1 MKDSTKA
8 VRLPKHPRI
17 WRSRI
22 MTQWPFLVWLLA
34 VVLAYVLFAAG
45 VDLAAFIGH
54 VETRDVVVSP
64 VEDSKLLSLGIEVGQ
79 TVTNNQPVAEM
90 DSALIDAEIA
100 VNDALASENSNAAAD
115 RILALYS
122 RYQTAVMDAQA
133 QLNQLKLVQGA
144 DTAELQATTSEL
156 IRLQKL
162 RDTGML
168 ADVTVLSQFLSR
180 EAALKE
186 SVRLYPQSVH
196 AMEQR
201 LASTTAEFN
210 SFRKWLNVE
219 SDTQITQALVEQI
232 GTRVW
237 APLQQVALLKQRRE
251 KYTLR
256 SPADGVVSH
265 VLAIPGTL
273 IAKGAAVATVVIATN
288 RVIGF
293 LPEVFAKDVVQGMDA
308 LVLPR
313 SSEAQ
318 ALKAFVEIVCPEIEA
333 LPTSTRAVPSQ
344 AMRGRRIY
352 LALPSNHGLLPG
364 ETVDIQL
371 LSRTSMWMHPL
382 AQLRQSIR
390 MMMSGFSGR
399 GETSK

>member
-1 MKDSTKA
+1 MKDSTTSA
-8 VRLPKHPRI
+8 RLPKHPRI
-17 WRSRI
+17 WWSRI
-22 MTQWPFLVWLLA
+22 KTQWPFLVWLLA
-34 VVLAYVLFAAG
+34 VVFAYLLFVAG
-45 VDLAAFIGH
+45 VDLAGFIGH

-64 VEDSKLLSLGIEVGQ
+64 AEDSKLLSIGIEVGQ

-115 RILALYS
+115 RILSLYS
-122 RYQTAVMDAQA
+122 RYQTAVTDAQA

-168 ADVTVLSQFLSR
+168 ADITVLSQFLSR

-186 SVRLYPQSVH
+186 SVRLYPQSIR

-201 LASTTAEFN
+201 LASTTAEFT
-210 SFRKWLNVE
+210 SFRKWLNIE
-219 SDTQITQALVEQI
+219 SETQITQALVEQI

-237 APLQQVALLKQRRE
+237 APLQQVALLKQRRDN
-251 KYTLR
+251 YTLR
-256 SPADGVVSH
+256 SPADGLVSH

-273 IAKGAAVATVVIATN
+273 IAKGVPVATVVIATN

-293 LPEVFAKDVVQGMDA
+293 LPEVFAKDVVTGMDA
-308 LVLPR
+308 LILPR
-313 SSEAQ
+313 STETPTI
-318 ALKAFVEIVCPEIEA
+318 KATVEIVCPEIEA
-333 LPTSTRAVPSQ
+333 LPTSTRAMPNQ

-352 LALPSNHGLLPG
+352 LSLPSNHGLLPG

-371 LSRTSMWMHPL
+371 LSRTSVWLHPL
-382 AQLRQSIR
+382 SQLRQSV
-390 MMMSGFSGR
+390 
-399 GETSK
+399 